1 MVTAGK
7 QKGHIEDAVDARDE
21 RGIHDSRG
29 RDSTR
34 HVQRGGEASPR
45 PCLGGGRGVSQRPI
59 STSPNGVSVLH

>member
-29 RDSTR
+29 RIP
-34 HVQRGGEASPR
+34 RGTYNGAEKPR
-45 PCLGGGRGVSQRPI
+45 PG
-59 STSPNGVSVLH
+59 